1 MPHLPQAWFLEAL
14 GWSLLNSWW
23 QFGIL
28 WVLYLFLK
36 WLLPL
41 RSAATRYNLARLLL
55 GIGVIW
61 FVVGLL
67 LPLTRDAIPTPTI
80 SLQNDELVQN
90 YYLWRNNI
98 SKILP
103 WLSFAYLIWLVF
115 SCMGLWRSFYHNE
128 IIRSKGL
135 ERAPVEWRLY
145 LQEMCG
151 HMNIRRFVDIKVSH
165 RIDIPVITGWLK
177 PIILLPVSLAG
188 QLSPDQVE
196 AILIHELAHIKRN
209 DYFWNVLVTIA
220 GMIFFFNPFVKCLI
234 AIIREERE
242 HACDDWVLQFPFIPH
257 DYAIALLKLEQ
268 DRNIRSGLLLAAGGN
283 NKQLLLARVQR
294 MLNLPINNSTRR
306 TYIFIPVLFLAILMA
321 GLSIQPVIKSADTSS
336 KILAPDN
343 KVTHEM
349 PVTITS
355 ATNDLPVKPAFL
367 PANVMKKSFSNPP
380 RTFIAKKGETDLQAK
395 VEKAN
400 SVLQQ
405 TDSSIFKVPV
415 VTVKQTTEYASIIAV
430 RAVERMEIDFTLST
444 SPEPI
449 LPETITYGARL
460 PYVPRNSFQA
470 FDQIDTTTQSNRIKT
485 ARSMKLP
492 GRVIHF

>member
-1 MPHLPQAWFLEAL
+1 MPHLPQALYLEAL

-61 FVVGLL
+61 FGVGLL
-67 LPLTRDAIPTPTI
+67 LTLSRDAIPTPTI

-90 YYLWRNNI
+90 YFLWRNNI

-115 SCMGLWRSFYHNE
+115 SCLGLWRSFYQNE
-128 IIRSKGL
+128 IVRSKGL
-135 ERAPVEWRLY
+135 ERAPVEWRLF

-151 HMNIRRFVDIKVSH
+151 HMHIRRFVDIKVSH

-177 PIILLPVSLAG
+177 PIILLPVSLAS
-188 QLSPDQVE
+188 QLTPDQVE

-220 GMIFFFNPFVKCLI
+220 GMIFFFNPFAKCLI
-234 AIIREERE
+234 EIIREERE

-268 DRNIRSGLLLAAGGN
+268 DRNIRSGLLLGAGGN

-294 MLNLPINNSTRR
+294 MLKLPIKNSTRR
-306 TYIFIPVLFLAILMA
+306 TYVFIQVLFLAILTA
-321 GLSIQPVIKSADTSS
+321 GLSIQPVIKPADSS
-336 KILAPDN
+336 STIHK
-343 KVTHEM
+343 M
-349 PVTITS
+349 PLTITS
-355 ATNDLPVKPAFL
+355 VTNNLPVKPALL
-367 PANVMKKSFSNPP
+367 PATINKKSFSAPP
-380 RTFIAKKGETDLQAK
+380 RTFIAKKGETDLQ
-395 VEKAN
+395 EKIEK
-400 SVLQQ
+400 SFPGHQQ
-405 TDSSIFKVPV
+405 IETSFFKVPLV
-415 VTVKQTTEYASIIAV
+415 IVKHTTENASIIAV
-430 RAVERMEIDFTLST
+430 RAVERMEIDFTLS
-444 SPEPI
+444 SPPEPI

-470 FDQIDTTTQSNRIKT
+470 FDQIDTTTQSNRIKS
-485 ARSMKLP
+485 ARSLKLP